1 MAETDTDNDA
11 EDPLAAFDPRAEL
24 VRRLAS
30 RRQRPGMVDLDAAR
44 PPERAPGLGLA
55 QSPLSRE
62 LGARAHS
69 HSVDTLA
76 VAPGELVLA
85 SAGNGLSAEPV
96 ADGAPTAA
104 GGQTASPL
112 AVAAGHYASDSM
124 GEATLLANLVQA
136 RAEVASL
143 QVSAHLVAQKREIA
157 AKKSPPKSWQ
167 SRHEDDTL
175 PGIGAALF
183 GSFGQPTLPT
193 QMSALLGSE
202 AKPDDTMPLV
212 HAAASAEP
220 SQVTWSD
227 EDPSASP
234 GAKTTTGAVARAA
247 AQGRAPGVAK
257 AAAAGAGMPAP
268 QAGAPAESAPV
279 GPAEG
284 SSAELGAAQGGGDTR
299 RVAEA
304 VSRSLYRQLQ
314 LERERQGISPWKS

>member
-1 MAETDTDNDA
+1 MAETDTDNEAD
-11 EDPLAAFDPRAEL
+11 DPLAAFDPRADL

-62 LGARAHS
+62 LGARSRSDGA
-69 HSVDTLA
+69 LA
-76 VAPGELVLA
+76 VAPGELVLPR
-85 SAGNGLSAEPV
+85 SGNGMAAEPL
-96 ADGAPTAA
+96 ADGAPAVA

-112 AVAAGHYASDSM
+112 AVASGHYASDSM

-157 AKKSPPKSWQ
+157 AKRSPPKSWQ

-193 QMSALLGSE
+193 QMSALLGSD
-202 AKPDDTMPLV
+202 ANPNDTMPLV

-234 GAKTTTGAVARAA
+234 GANATTGAVARAA
-247 AQGRAPGVAK
+247 AQGRAQGVAK
-257 AAAAGAGMPAP
+257 AAAAGAGMPAA

-279 GPAEG
+279 GAAEG
-284 SSAELGAAQGGGDTR
+284 GSAEPGATEGGGDTR